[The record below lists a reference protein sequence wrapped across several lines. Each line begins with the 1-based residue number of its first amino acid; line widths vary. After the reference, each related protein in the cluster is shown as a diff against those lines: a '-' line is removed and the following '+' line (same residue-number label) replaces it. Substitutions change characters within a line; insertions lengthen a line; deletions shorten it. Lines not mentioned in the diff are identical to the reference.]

1 MNKAAWIFS
10 TILFVF
16 SLKLFNFSW
25 TSIFLIYASIIILY
39 LALQVKNRHIG
50 LPSVVATFTILII
63 LYLFGL
69 VGNCHLCSTKKDGL
83 IFFCNRLIDMAPL
96 NYDQQ
101 LGDKNCI
108 KELIWVW
115 PPKQN

>member
-16 SLKLFNFSW
+16 FLKLFSFTWSA
-25 TSIFLIYASIIILY
+25 IFLIYAFIIILY
-39 LALQVKNRHIG
+39 LVLQLKNRHIG
-50 LPSVVATFTILII
+50 IPSAVATFTILII
-63 LYLFGL
+63 LYLLGL
-69 VGNCHLCSTKKDGL
+69 VGNCHLCSTKKDGV

-96 NYDQQ
+96 NYNQQ
-101 LGDKNCI
+101 LGDKDCI

-115 PPKQN
+115 PPK